1 MYDIVTTTFLRVKGW
16 RELPH
21 GMNMKSSWNLFWTWA
36 KPELDLNKLLV
47 FQKVNHFPLN
57 KNISRKD
64 LLYKNMENLRRLKV
78 SVPFMPLTYNLP
90 KEFSQFSA
98 KFHDDQMLEGANNI
112 WIMKPIGKSR
122 GRGIKLINNI
132 ADLSYVDNIVVQK
145 YLRNPLLLDGYKFDM
160 RIYVLVTSIHPLE
173 AFVYR
178 EGFARLSTEKFTMN
192 ADSIKNTFIHLT
204 NFAIQK
210 NNRDA
215 AATFEGGSKIS
226 FKSLQEKLE
235 GMGVRW
241 QVIWDKV
248 HDIIVKSLLACSMGM
263 PRFPSAFEL
272 FGYDIMID
280 DQLNCYLIEVNSS
293 PSLERSY
300 MIDELIKQSLIDDI
314 IELLSPPNFDR
325 K

>member
-132 ADLSYVDNIVVQK
+132 ANLSYVDNIVVQK

-178 EGFARLSTEKFTMN
+178 
-192 ADSIKNTFIHLT
+192 
-204 NFAIQK
+204 
-210 NNRDA
+210 
-215 AATFEGGSKIS
+215 
-226 FKSLQEKLE
+226 
-235 GMGVRW
+235 
-241 QVIWDKV
+241 
-248 HDIIVKSLLACSMGM
+248 
-263 PRFPSAFEL
+263 
-272 FGYDIMID
+272 
-280 DQLNCYLIEVNSS
+280 
-293 PSLERSY
+293 
-300 MIDELIKQSLIDDI
+300 
-314 IELLSPPNFDR
+314 
-325 K
+325 